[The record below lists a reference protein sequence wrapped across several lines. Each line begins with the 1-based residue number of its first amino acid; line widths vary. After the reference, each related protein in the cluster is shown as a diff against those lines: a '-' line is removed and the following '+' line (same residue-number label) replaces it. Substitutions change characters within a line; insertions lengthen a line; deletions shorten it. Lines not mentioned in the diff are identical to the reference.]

1 MSIIFA
7 FWKRWGK
14 GRIQINTFGN
24 LETSDTICLERCC
37 NTTLPFVLD
46 DPKSVEAV
54 SEQLV
59 DLCNRRLMGN
69 VPSHSFAQI
78 SLPRGIDANNMCY
91 LVSFPFTPSLYLYSI
106 HRIFYLLVHFY
117 RYSSRALLI
126 PFSKPSIGP
135 TTEEESAAFSSLA
148 ATQQAASSAVGWI
161 ISLGKAFVQCG
172 KSDISN
178 RILPFVRSTL
188 SPRLCIGYASL
199 LFFAE
204 KVFTVS

>member
-1 MSIIFA
+1 MS
-7 FWKRWGK
+7 
-14 GRIQINTFGN
+14 
-24 LETSDTICLERCC
+24 
-37 NTTLPFVLD
+37 
-46 DPKSVEAV
+46 
-54 SEQLV
+54 
-59 DLCNRRLMGN
+59 LM
-69 VPSHSFAQI
+69 I
-78 SLPRGIDANNMCY
+78 
-91 LVSFPFTPSLYLYSI
+91 
-106 HRIFYLLVHFY
+106 LLVHFY

-161 ISLGKAFVQCG
+161 ISLGKAFVQCC

-188 SPRLCIGYASL
+188 SGVDPRLCIGYASL